1 VNWKPRLS
9 ANGTTGLWTLA
20 THPLPTAPD
29 VTLSA
34 ALIDP
39 ALFTAALF
47 NGTGTPGGSGWHNGD
62 RVPAAAVPALR
73 IAFNGGFL
81 FKHITGGYVT
91 EDRTAKPL
99 ANGQATLAIANDG
112 RMSIGILGR
121 DIQDDGSWL
130 SLRQNLP
137 PIVENGASS
146 IGRYPGTYWGDNF
159 HHVEANFRS
168 AICTRDDGR
177 LMYVTMGMVRIG
189 TLAETLPKFGCRL
202 GMELDINGHWPQFV
216 WFTGG
221 GQHPVG
227 HLLDQRMWK
236 PNRVL
241 TGSEKDFVALFD
253 PASLPAGVL
262 WSRS

>member
-1 VNWKPRLS
+1 MTWKPRL
-9 ANGTTGLWTLA
+9 TTDGRTELWTLSF
-20 THPLPTAPD
+20 HPLASARS

-34 ALIDP
+34 AVFDP
-39 ALFTAALF
+39 SMLTAALF
-47 NGTGTPGGSGWHNGD
+47 NGTGTPGGTGWHNGD

-91 EDRTAKPL
+91 EGRVAKKL
-99 ANGQATLAIANDG
+99 ANGQATIAIAADG
-112 RMSIGILGR
+112 RLSIGVLGR
-121 DIQDDGSWL
+121 DITNDGSWV

-146 IGRYPGTYWGDNF
+146 INRYPGTYWGDNF
-159 HHVEANFRS
+159 HHVLENFRS
-168 AICTRDDGR
+168 ALCTRDDGR
-177 LMYVTMGMVRIG
+177 LMYVTMGMVHIE
-189 TLAETLPKFGCRL
+189 TLAETLPKVGCQF

-216 WFTGG
+216 WYTGG

-241 TGSEKDFVALFD
+241 AGSEKDFIALFD
-253 PASLPAGVL
+253 PATLPAGVL
-262 WSRS
+262 WEHP